1 MRLTARLF
9 VLDPG
14 SRLLLLDCVDPARP
28 DVRWWEL
35 PGGGVE
41 PGEDDVAAAVREVA
55 EETGVHVPAA
65 LVGPLQWTQDVT
77 FRFRGRRH
85 WTRCH
90 GYVARLT
97 EPPAP
102 GAPVLTE
109 AERGSLLASRWWS
122 PAEVA
127 GWSGRFFP
135 STLASVLPQV
145 LAGARVDEPFDHW
158 D

>member
-1 MRLTARLF
+1 VRLSARLF
-9 VLDPG
+9 VLDPAG
-14 SRLLLLDCVDPARP
+14 RLLLLDCVDPARP

-41 PGEDDVAAAVREVA
+41 PGEDEVAAAVREVA
-55 EETGVHVPAA
+55 EETGVHVPVG
-65 LVGPLQWTQDVT
+65 LVGPLQWTQDST

-90 GYVARLT
+90 GYLARLS
-97 EPPAP
+97 ERPVPGPA
-102 GAPVLTE
+102 VLTE
-109 AERGSLLASRWWS
+109 AERGSLLGSRWWS

-127 GWSGRFFP
+127 AWSGRFFP
-135 STLASVLPQV
+135 STLASALPQV
-145 LAGARVDEPFDHW
+145 LAGERVDDPFDTW